1 MIYKKCPVSPKAILF
16 IVLTLQS
23 VMLFAQAKLPENMF
37 MRKMPNGLDVL
48 VIEDNSVPLAT
59 IMITCKNG
67 AFTETPRFNGL
78 SHLYEHMFFKANR
91 DYNSQEE
98 FMTRVSELGIKFNG
112 ETSFENVNYY
122 FTLPNYNLEQGLK
135 FMNSAIRFPKFDRRE
150 MMRENVVVDDEFQR
164 LESNPF
170 HALNDAMEHHLWGNL
185 YSRKNPIGNHQVI
198 RSATPDLMDS
208 IKNKYYFP
216 NNCLLTVAGSVSH
229 EDVFNQV
236 DKIYGSWQSSG
247 FDPFQKW
254 PVPEFKPLQKT
265 DYFIV
270 ESPLSNV
277 PVIDLEWHGPDMRTD
292 VPATYA
298 ADVFSYIINQ
308 NSSKLHKALVQSGLA
323 LQVDIGYLTL
333 SHVGPIS
340 LHVVP
345 NPSKIK
351 ECMAELKKQIEMM
364 DNDDYVTDEQ
374 IETAK
379 EKLEI
384 IKIREEEVT
393 SDFTQVLAF
402 WWSAASMDYFSGYN
416 ANLQKM
422 TRADLQSYVRKYIKG
437 HPYCAGLLLSPELK
451 QQVQPERFFASNN

>member
-1 MIYKKCPVSPKAILF
+1 MYFKIEHSLKKSVLFLLVILQPVL
-16 IVLTLQS
+16 
-23 VMLFAQAKLPENMF
+23 LFAQAKLPDNMF
-37 MRKMPNGLDVL
+37 MRKLPNGLDVL
-48 VIEDNSVPLAT
+48 VVEDNSVPLAT

-67 AFTETPRFNGL
+67 AYTETPQFNGL
-78 SHLYEHMFFKANR
+78 SHLYEHMFFKANK
-91 DYNSQEE
+91 DYDSQDE
-98 FMTRVSELGIKFNG
+98 FLGRVSELGIKFNG

-122 FTLPNYNLEQGLK
+122 FTLPNYNLEEGLK
-135 FMNSAIRFPKFDRRE
+135 FMNSAIRFPRFDRRE
-150 MMRENVVVDDEFQR
+150 MMRENTVVDNEFQR
-164 LESNPF
+164 QESNPI
-170 HALNDAMEHHLWGNL
+170 HALSDAREHHMWGDL
-185 YSRKNPIGNHQVI
+185 YSRKNPIGDHQVI

-216 NNCLLTVAGSVSH
+216 NNCLLTIAGSVTH
-229 EDVFNQV
+229 DEVFSEV
-236 DKIYGSWQSSG
+236 DKIYSSWKSSG
-247 FDPFQKW
+247 FDPFKKW
-254 PVPEFKPLQKT
+254 PIPEFKPLAKS

-277 PVIDLEWHGPDMRTD
+277 PVIDLEWHGPDMRND

-308 NSSKLHKALVQSGLA
+308 NSSKLSQALVQSGLA
-323 LQVDIGYLTL
+323 LQINIGYLTL

-345 NPSKIK
+345 NPDKIK
-351 ECMAELKKQIEMM
+351 ECMAELKRQIAMM
-364 DNDDYVTDEQ
+364 DRDDYLTDEQ

-402 WWSAASMDYFSGYN
+402 WWSAASMDYFSGYID
-416 ANLQKM
+416 NLHKM
-422 TRADLQSYVRKYIKG
+422 TRADLQNYVRKYIKG
-437 HPYCAGLLLSPELK
+437 HPYCAGLLINPHRRQNSTPLS
-451 QQVQPERFFASNN
+451 